1 MGNCLDRALSDE
13 EDIISNTP
21 DDSQSLANSA
31 NQLNTTNSQNNQRR
45 HRSHRHH
52 LHGNRSHSSSLS
64 SLAMPI
70 STSQRVLNNSNF
82 IQSFSVPTTNRLAV
96 GTNNMELSSSLQQFN
111 STTNQQQFY
120 YLTPNVQRT
129 ADQLTEEDQI
139 KLLKRMALIQ
149 QLPSGSFDDS
159 KKTKECVICMI
170 DFSLNDTIRYLPCM
184 HTFHMGCIDS
194 WLVRSLYC
202 PSCMEPV
209 DAGLLSAFD
218 NE

>member
-82 IQSFSVPTTNRLAV
+82 IQSFSVPTTNRLAA

-159 KKTKECVICMI
+159 KKTKEY
-170 DFSLNDTIRYLPCM
+170 LNFQY
-184 HTFHMGCIDS
+184 
-194 WLVRSLYC
+194 Y
-202 PSCMEPV
+202 
-209 DAGLLSAFD
+209 
-218 NE
+218 